1 MNTLDRTRKPASS
14 AARFAASFLLA
25 AVAAAVL
32 PSTSL
37 AQTWPTKPLRLV
49 VPFSPGGNTDSIA
62 RISAEYLG
70 KRLGTPVVVE
80 NKPGANGALA
90 AEAVARAPSDGY
102 TLFMATA
109 PQMAVL
115 PHLTKTP
122 YDPVKDFDPV
132 TIVASNV
139 FAMAVGD
146 AVQAKTLQDFTA
158 LVKAQP
164 GKLAY
169 ASAGNGSV
177 SHLSMALFLSSA
189 KLDMMHV
196 AYKGGAPALAD
207 VLAGHVPVYFAN
219 VAEVLP
225 HVKGGRIR
233 VLAVSGAKPV
243 PQLPGVPTV
252 ASAGYAGFQ
261 TNTWNGFAAPA
272 KTPKAIVDR
281 IAAEMAVAAKDPEFI
296 KRMDAIGVQV
306 VCNKPAEMAAQL
318 REDTALW
325 GQAVKISGAKLE

>member
-1 MNTLDRTRKPASS
+1 MA
-14 AARFAASFLLA
+14 LLSRIGTA
-25 AVAAAVL
+25 LLTVAALA
-32 PSTSL
+32 PQAAL
-37 AQTWPTKPLRLV
+37 AQSWPTKPLRLV

-62 RISAEYLG
+62 RIGAEFLG
-70 KRLGTPVVVE
+70 KRLGVVVVVE
-80 NKPGANGALA
+80 NKPGANGAIA
-90 AEAVARAPSDGY
+90 AESVARAPSDGY

-122 YDPVKDFDPV
+122 YDPIKDFDPV

-139 FAMAVGD
+139 FAMAVGE
-146 AVQAKTLQDFTA
+146 AVPAKNLQEFTA
-158 LVKAQP
+158 LARAQA
-164 GKLAY
+164 GKMAY

-177 SHLSMALFLSSA
+177 SHLSMALFLSRA
-189 KLDMMHV
+189 KVEMTHV
-196 AYKGGAPALAD
+196 SYKGGAPALAD

-225 HVKGGRIR
+225 HIKSNRIR
-233 VLAVSGAKPV
+233 VLAVSGAKRV

-252 ASAGYAGFQ
+252 AESGYAGFQ
-261 TNTWNGFAAPA
+261 TNTWNGYAAPA

-281 IAAEMAVAAKDPEFI
+281 IAIEMAGIATDPDFI

-325 GQAVKISGAKLE
+325 GQAVKISGARLE

>member
-1 MNTLDRTRKPASS
+1 MKFLSHAGY
-14 AARFAASFLLA
+14 AVLLA
-25 AVAAAVL
+25 AASTLAV
-32 PSTSL
+32 PSVVQ
-37 AQTWPTKPLRLV
+37 AQAWPSKPLRLV

-62 RISAEYLG
+62 RIGAEFLG
-70 KRLGTPVVVE
+70 RRLGQTVVVE

-90 AEAVARAPSDGY
+90 AETVARAPSDGY

-122 YDPVKDFDPV
+122 YDPIKDFEPV
-132 TIVASNV
+132 TIVATNV
-139 FAMAVGD
+139 FAMAVGE
-146 AVQAKTLQDFTA
+146 AVAARNLQEFTA
-158 LVKAQP
+158 LVKSQP

-177 SHLSMALFLSSA
+177 SHLSMALFLSRA
-189 KLDMMHV
+189 KLEMFHV

-225 HVKGGRIR
+225 HMTGGRIR
-233 VLAVSGAKPV
+233 VLAVSGAKRV
-243 PQLPGVPTV
+243 PQLQSVPTL
-252 ASAGYAGFQ
+252 AESGYPGFA

-281 IAAEMAVAAKDPEFI
+281 IATEMAVAAADPEFV

-306 VCNKPAEMAAQL
+306 LCNKPAEMAAQL
-318 REDTALW
+318 RDDTALW

>member
-1 MNTLDRTRKPASS
+1 MKFLSHAGYAVPGYAVL
-14 AARFAASFLLA
+14 LLA
-25 AVAAAVL
+25 AISALAA
-32 PSTSL
+32 PSVTQ
-37 AQTWPTKPLRLV
+37 AQAWPNKPLRLV

-62 RISAEYLG
+62 RIGAEFLG
-70 KRLGTPVVVE
+70 RRLGQTVVVE

-90 AEAVARAPSDGY
+90 AETVARAPSDGY

-122 YDPVKDFDPV
+122 YDPIKDFEPV
-132 TIVASNV
+132 TIVATNV
-139 FAMAVGD
+139 FAMAVGEVV
-146 AVQAKTLQDFTA
+146 AAKNLQEFTA
-158 LVKAQP
+158 LVKSQP

-177 SHLSMALFLSSA
+177 SHLSMALFLSRA
-189 KLDMMHV
+189 KLEMFHV

-225 HVKGGRIR
+225 HMTGGRIR
-233 VLAVSGAKPV
+233 VLAVSGAKRV
-243 PQLPGVPTV
+243 SQLPGVPTL
-252 ASAGYAGFQ
+252 AESGYPGFQ

-272 KTPKAIVDR
+272 KTPKAVVDR
-281 IAAEMAVAAKDPEFI
+281 IAAEMAGAATDPEFV

-306 VCNKPAEMAAQL
+306 LCNKPAEMAAQL
-318 REDTALW
+318 RDDTALW

>member
-1 MNTLDRTRKPASS
+1 MA
-14 AARFAASFLLA
+14 LLSRIGTA
-25 AVAAAVL
+25 LLTVAALA
-32 PSTSL
+32 PQAAL
-37 AQTWPTKPLRLV
+37 AQSWPTKPLRLV

-62 RISAEYLG
+62 RIGAEFLG
-70 KRLGTPVVVE
+70 KRLGVVVVVE
-80 NKPGANGALA
+80 NKPGANGAIA
-90 AEAVARAPSDGY
+90 AESVARAPSDGY

-122 YDPVKDFDPV
+122 YDPIKDFDPV

-139 FAMAVGD
+139 FAMAVGE
-146 AVQAKTLQDFTA
+146 AVPAKNLQEFTA
-158 LVKAQP
+158 LARAQA
-164 GKLAY
+164 GKMAY

-177 SHLSMALFLSSA
+177 SHLSMALFLSRA
-189 KLDMMHV
+189 KVEMTHV
-196 AYKGGAPALAD
+196 SYKGGAPALAD

-225 HVKGGRIR
+225 HIKSNRIR
-233 VLAVSGAKPV
+233 VLAVSGAKRV

-252 ASAGYAGFQ
+252 AESGYAGFQ
-261 TNTWNGFAAPA
+261 TNTWNGYAAPA
-272 KTPKAIVDR
+272 KTPKAIVER
-281 IAAEMAVAAKDPEFI
+281 IATEMASIATDPDFI

-325 GQAVKISGAKLE
+325 GQAVKISGARLE

>member
-1 MNTLDRTRKPASS
+1 MTIFNRSRNN
-14 AARFAASFLLA
+14 FLLA
-25 AVAAAVL
+25 LLSLAGAAAAL
-32 PSTSL
+32 AAPAAS

-70 KRLGTPVVVE
+70 KRLGQTVVVE

-90 AEAVARAPSDGY
+90 AEAVARSPSDGY

-139 FAMAVGD
+139 FAMAVSD
-146 AVQAKTLQDFTA
+146 TVQAKNLQEFA
-158 LVKAQP
+158 GLVKVQP

-177 SHLSMALFLSSA
+177 SHLSMALFLSRA
-189 KLDMMHV
+189 KLDMLHV
-196 AYKGGAPALAD
+196 AYKGGAPAVAD

-233 VLAVSGAKPV
+233 VLAVSGTKPV

-252 ASAGYAGFQ
+252 ADSGYAGFA

-281 IAAEMAVAAKDPEFI
+281 IAGEMAKAAADPEFI

-318 REDTALW
+318 RDDTALW

>member
-1 MNTLDRTRKPASS
+1 MA
-14 AARFAASFLLA
+14 LLSRIGTA
-25 AVAAAVL
+25 LLTVAALA
-32 PSTSL
+32 PQAAL
-37 AQTWPTKPLRLV
+37 AQSWPTKPLRLV

-62 RISAEYLG
+62 RIGAEFLG
-70 KRLGTPVVVE
+70 KRLGVVVVVE
-80 NKPGANGALA
+80 NKPGANGAIA
-90 AEAVARAPSDGY
+90 AESVARAPSDGY

-122 YDPVKDFDPV
+122 YDPIKDFDPV

-139 FAMAVGD
+139 FAMAVGE
-146 AVQAKTLQDFTA
+146 AVPAKNLQEFTA
-158 LVKAQP
+158 LAKAQA
-164 GKLAY
+164 GKMAY

-177 SHLSMALFLSSA
+177 SHLSMALFLSRA
-189 KLDMMHV
+189 KVEMTHV
-196 AYKGGAPALAD
+196 SYKGGAPALAD

-225 HVKGGRIR
+225 HIKSNRIR
-233 VLAVSGAKPV
+233 VLAVSGAKRV

-252 ASAGYAGFQ
+252 AESGYAGFQ
-261 TNTWNGFAAPA
+261 TNTWNGYAAPA

-281 IAAEMAVAAKDPEFI
+281 IAIEMAGIATDPDFI

-325 GQAVKISGAKLE
+325 GQAVKISGARLE

>member
-1 MNTLDRTRKPASS
+1 MTLCSRIAS
-14 AARFAASFLLA
+14 ALLLSCA
-25 AVAAAVL
+25 LV
-32 PSTSL
+32 STGAI
-37 AQTWPTKPLRLV
+37 AQSWPNRPIRLV

-70 KRLGTPVVVE
+70 KRLGTTVVVD

-90 AEAVARAPSDGY
+90 AEAVARSPSDGY
-102 TLFMATA
+102 TLFMSTA

-122 YDPVKDFDPV
+122 YDAVKDFDSV

-139 FAMAVGD
+139 FAMAVGE
-146 AVQAKTLQDFTA
+146 AVPAKNLQEFAA
-158 LVKAQP
+158 LVKSQP

-177 SHLSMALFLSSA
+177 SHLSMALFLSRA
-189 KLDMMHV
+189 KLEMFHV

-225 HVKGGRIR
+225 HVKSGRIR

-252 ASAGYAGFQ
+252 AESGYAGFQ
-261 TNTWNGFAAPA
+261 TNTWNGFSAPA

-281 IAAEMAVAAKDPEFI
+281 IAGEMAAAATDPDFI

-318 REDTALW
+318 RDDIALW

>member
-1 MNTLDRTRKPASS
+1 MA
-14 AARFAASFLLA
+14 LLSRIGTA
-25 AVAAAVL
+25 LLTVAALA
-32 PSTSL
+32 PQAAL
-37 AQTWPTKPLRLV
+37 AQSWPTKPLRLV

-62 RISAEYLG
+62 RIGAEFLG
-70 KRLGTPVVVE
+70 KRLGVVVVVE
-80 NKPGANGALA
+80 NKPGANGAIA
-90 AEAVARAPSDGY
+90 AESVARAPSDGY

-122 YDPVKDFDPV
+122 YDPIKDFDPV

-139 FAMAVGD
+139 FAMAVGE
-146 AVQAKTLQDFTA
+146 AVPAKNLQEFTA
-158 LVKAQP
+158 LARAQA
-164 GKLAY
+164 GKMAY

-177 SHLSMALFLSSA
+177 SHLSMALFLSRA
-189 KLDMMHV
+189 KVEMTHV
-196 AYKGGAPALAD
+196 SYKGGAPALAD

-225 HVKGGRIR
+225 HIKSNRIR
-233 VLAVSGAKPV
+233 VLAVSGAKRV

-252 ASAGYAGFQ
+252 AESGYAGFQ
-261 TNTWNGFAAPA
+261 TNTWNGYAAPA

-281 IAAEMAVAAKDPEFI
+281 IATEMAGIATDPDFI

-325 GQAVKISGAKLE
+325 GQAVKISGARLE